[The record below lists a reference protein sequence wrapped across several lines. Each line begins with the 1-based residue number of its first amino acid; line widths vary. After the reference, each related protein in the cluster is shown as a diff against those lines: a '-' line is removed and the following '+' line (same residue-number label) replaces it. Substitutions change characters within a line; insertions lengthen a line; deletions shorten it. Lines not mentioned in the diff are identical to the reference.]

1 MERGLHRR
9 RDENGDGDE
18 NGDQTVAKIR
28 FEFDGV
34 SKTVSVDAAP
44 GLQPTLL
51 AIARDNQIP
60 LLSNCEVGAC
70 GACIVEAETIEGGGC
85 EMSDAEAFFLTAIG
99 KLDGEEGAGANSTGS
114 RLACQYRPEADD
126 EILVRFASAL
136 CSF

>member
-1 MERGLHRR
+1 MERRLQPAPRGER
-9 RDENGDGDE
+9 GE

-34 SKTVSVDAAP
+34 SKMVTVAAAP
-44 GLQPTLL
+44 GPQPTLL

-70 GACIVEAETIEGGGC
+70 GACIVEVETTEGGGD

-99 KLDGEEGAGANSTGS
+99 KLDGEEGAGPGGTGS
-114 RLACQYRPEADD
+114 RLACQYRPGADD
-126 EILVRFASAL
+126 DIRVRFASAL